1 MRASGNEAEVNVET
15 IIVGPIEVNCYLVTC
30 KKTNKAAV
38 IDPGDNAEDILK
50 VIRSRSL
57 DVEYILLTH
66 GHFDHLGGVAPIKEA
81 TKANV
86 LLHKNDQYLVDS
98 ASQQAELF
106 GLPAPELFEV
116 DQYVDQSDVVEFGNL
131 KATVL
136 ATPGHSKGS
145 VCYLFENSIFVG
157 DTLFYGGVGRTD
169 LEGGS
174 FEQLLHSIQSKLFS
188 LPEDI
193 RVYCGHGPSTTIGR
207 EKKYNPFIN

>member
-1 MRASGNEAEVNVET
+1 MNVET

>member
-81 TKANV
+81 TKAKV

>member
-1 MRASGNEAEVNVET
+1 VNVET